1 MVDTNVSDRR
11 GPWPFTDCVLIGTDG
26 RGTGA
31 YASAKAL
38 STKDDPVDGV
48 MAGLEKLAAN
58 VGLSVGQLLTSGFG
72 HGMTI
77 GTNTVLERSGAR
89 VGLVTTAGHAD
100 AMAALL
106 RYHDRRPRTA
116 TPSGARRPE

>member
-1 MVDTNVSDRR
+1 MYQLGVDIGGT
-11 GPWPFTDCVLIGTDG
+11 FTDCSLIGTDG

-58 VGLSVGQLLTSGFG
+58 VGLRGGSCSRERRGSG
-72 HGMTI
+72 T
-77 GTNTVLERSGAR
+77 
-89 VGLVTTAGHAD
+89 
-100 AMAALL
+100 
-106 RYHDRRPRTA
+106 
-116 TPSGARRPE
+116 ARRSPPTRCWSARGPGSGS

>member
-1 MVDTNVSDRR
+1 
-11 GPWPFTDCVLIGTDG
+11 
-26 RGTGA
+26 
-31 YASAKAL
+31 
-38 STKDDPVDGV
+38 

-58 VGLSVGQLLTSGFG
+58 VDLSVGQLLSRTSGFG

-77 GTNTVLERSGAR
+77 GTTAVLERSGAR

-106 RYHDRRPRTA
+106 RYHESSATDGDFVRRTTTGVNTSSERGE
-116 TPSGARRPE
+116 SR

>member
-1 MVDTNVSDRR
+1 MYQIGVDIGGT
-11 GPWPFTDCVLIGTDG
+11 FTDCSLIGTDG

-58 VGLSVGQLLTSGFG
+58 VGLSVGQLLARTSGFG

-77 GTNTVLERSGAR
+77 GTNAVLERSGAR

-116 TPSGARRPE
+116 TSSGARRPE